1 MEILSFFENIRNPVL
16 TAFFSLVTHFGEEY
30 LFIIIALSVYWCINK
45 KCGYCILFTGIIGQT
60 VNQVLKLI
68 FEVDRPWIA
77 YPELNPVKSAI
88 ENAGGY
94 SFPSGHTQVAATTYG
109 TLAYFYRSNRTFSIF
124 MIALTVLVALSRM
137 YLGVHYLSDVLFSL
151 LFGLFVVLLSG
162 KLIEMGVSNSVFRV
176 TSVVFAVVMLL
187 VVLLSTDFS
196 NITEY
201 SSFTLDAS
209 SKFFGG
215 ILGFA
220 VSWLIEE
227 KYIKFETKGS
237 LIFQILKVVLGV
249 AGVLLLRTLLKL
261 VFF

>member
-1 MEILSFFENIRNPVL
+1 
-16 TAFFSLVTHFGEEY
+16 
-30 LFIIIALSVYWCINK
+30 
-45 KCGYCILFTGIIGQT
+45 
-60 VNQVLKLI
+60 
-68 FEVDRPWIA
+68 
-77 YPELNPVKSAI
+77 
-88 ENAGGY
+88 
-94 SFPSGHTQVAATTYG
+94 
-109 TLAYFYRSNRTFSIF
+109 
-124 MIALTVLVALSRM
+124 
-137 YLGVHYLSDVLFSL
+137 LSDVLFSL

-261 VFF
+261 VFSEIGLLDEVGHGIRYFALVVFAGTVWPYTFTKLGKHFTKL